1 MYLQVQKTSLLE
13 GQVLPPSS
21 KSQSIRGLLL
31 ALLSEGESVL
41 MNPLDSDDMQ
51 DAMNVC
57 KQLGAN
63 ITVCKDR
70 LIIKSSGLPIKTD
83 AQKIYTGNSGITTLI
98 VMPLLGLR
106 QDTDRSIILDCGEQ
120 MRARPIQ
127 SLVNSLRALG
137 LKVQYLD
144 KQGTL
149 PVSISGQLKGGS
161 TEVEGITSQY
171 LSALLISLPCAPLN
185 SEITVKNLHERPY
198 MEMTLNW
205 LKEQGIHYKH
215 AIMEDR
221 DVYYIQGNQRYKSF
235 NAVIA
240 GDFSSAS
247 YLIAAAVMTKGST
260 ELSGLDMQ
268 DPQGDKRLVYI
279 LQEMGANIVIT
290 PQGLSIHGGGDLK
303 GLKIDANDI
312 PDLLPILAVI
322 GTYAHGKT
330 EITRVQHARIKET
343 DRIHSMTEGLMRLG
357 AKVEEY
363 PDGMTVYQSHLQGTQ
378 VKGYDDHR
386 TVMAL
391 AVAGMLAEGTTR
403 IDDSTAI
410 NKTFPR
416 FVHLMHSLGAK
427 MEVLNETDASHEK
440 T

>member
-1 MYLQVQKTSLLE
+1 MYLQVQQTIALE

-21 KSQSIRGLLL
+21 KSQSIRGLML
-31 ALLSEGESVL
+31 ALLAEGESVL

-51 DAMNVC
+51 DAMKVC
-57 KQLGAN
+57 KQLGAT

-70 LIIKSSGLPIKTD
+70 LVIKSSGLPIKTE
-83 AQKIYTGNSGITTLI
+83 AQKIYTGNSGITTRF
-98 VMPLLGLR
+98 VMPFLGLL
-106 QDTDRSIILDCGEQ
+106 QDTNRAIILDCGEQ
-120 MRARPIQ
+120 MQARPIQ
-127 SLVNSLRALG
+127 SLINSLRVLG
-137 LKVQYLD
+137 LNVRYLD
-144 KQGTL
+144 KKGTL

-161 TEVEGITSQY
+161 TEVDGITSQY

-185 SEITVKNLHERPY
+185 SKITVKNLHERPY

-205 LKEQGIHYKH
+205 LKEQDIHFKH
-215 AIMEDR
+215 SIMEDC
-221 DVYYIQGNQRYKSF
+221 DVYHIQGNQRYKPF
-235 NAVIA
+235 NTVIA

-260 ELSGLDMQ
+260 ELCGLDMQ

-279 LQEMGANIVIT
+279 LQEMGADIVIR
-290 PQGLSIHGGGDLK
+290 PQGLSIRGGGDLY

-312 PDLLPILAVI
+312 PDLLPTLAVI

-330 EITRVQHARIKET
+330 EITNVQQARIKET
-343 DRIHSMTEGLMRLG
+343 DRIHSMTEGLICLG

-363 PDGMTVYQSHLQGTQ
+363 SDGMTVYQGNLQGTK

-391 AVAGMLAEGTTR
+391 AVAGMLARGSTW
-403 IDDSTAI
+403 IDDSRAI
-410 NKTFPR
+410 NKTFPT
-416 FVHLMHSLGAK
+416 FVNTMRSLGAK
-427 MEVLNETDASHEK
+427 MEVVNEINS
-440 T
+440 